1 MKRRV
6 LQHFLALFI
15 ICLVSFAALSHLFL
29 PELKLI
35 ATPEFEASDATQL
48 SYASKF
54 WYGQKIK
61 AHELPMWSK
70 DIGSGFPV
78 LGEGQTGIFYLPN
91 IVLFTLLPIPLAYNI
106 SLLLVMIFIAYGM
119 YGWMTVIRCK
129 FFPALFGSMTLSL
142 SGLVVFHLQHL
153 TLLQTFS
160 LMPML
165 FMMTYIVVQYPKK
178 IWIGLFACILS
189 QQICAGF
196 PQVVFIT
203 LIGTT
208 GYAWYLQKMTKKP
221 WRPFFRYSVA
231 VLFGIGLSCLQLIPS
246 FEFSRAIVEVDNP
259 SVFSFSFQYLLTYI
273 NPFFFGNP
281 QNGSFFKP
289 TIPSGSIFWENN
301 GYIGCIPLLFI
312 FVGLIKKAWRKHI
325 IPYIIA
331 CGITLLLALGKF
343 SPLYLMFQCFP
354 FNLFR
359 VPSRFI
365 SLMTLTLLIASIIIS
380 NILYKQKSVCI
391 RFCVIGLWLIN
402 IILFFPLWKTYH
414 PLLPVSTIEKK
425 PTIVQAL
432 SEHTRIFQYRS
443 HISERELFQNH
454 GWIDMKPYEIFHEAI
469 GPNINLLWN
478 ISLDDVYPSRILR
491 RKNYLYTLLAENIAA
506 TSTIATLS
514 ATGNTLLSM
523 HASDTILSGIPL
535 NTEGYLSALPSITD
549 GTTTIYAYTNTHALP
564 RAFLVHEL
572 KRVTTIEEA
581 ATVLKN
587 STFDPQT
594 TALVEKTIAL
604 PFCTEHLPTP
614 RITTN
619 TDKNTVIEITENP
632 CDSFLVFSDS
642 YYPGWHATI
651 DGVSTTIY
659 PANLRY
665 RGIIVPKGT
674 HTVMFFYAPESLLWG
689 IHITVVSAILL
700 VIILFLPVSFI

>member
-1 MKRRV
+1 
-6 LQHFLALFI
+6 
-15 ICLVSFAALSHLFL
+15 
-29 PELKLI
+29 
-35 ATPEFEASDATQL
+35 
-48 SYASKF
+48 
-54 WYGQKIK
+54 
-61 AHELPMWSK
+61 
-70 DIGSGFPV
+70 
-78 LGEGQTGIFYLPN
+78 
-91 IVLFTLLPIPLAYNI
+91 
-106 SLLLVMIFIAYGM
+106 
-119 YGWMTVIRCK
+119 
-129 FFPALFGSMTLSL
+129 
-142 SGLVVFHLQHL
+142 
-153 TLLQTFS
+153 
-160 LMPML
+160 
-165 FMMTYIVVQYPKK
+165 
-178 IWIGLFACILS
+178 
-189 QQICAGF
+189 
-196 PQVVFIT
+196 
-203 LIGTT
+203 
-208 GYAWYLQKMTKKP
+208 
-221 WRPFFRYSVA
+221 
-231 VLFGIGLSCLQLIPS
+231 
-246 FEFSRAIVEVDNP
+246 VDNP

-535 NTEGYLSALPSITD
+535 NTEGYLSALPSLTD